1 LISKDIKIPKRKK
14 YIEATFAENDLI
26 ELKPFGLVNG
36 FNPTRPI
43 FLFKDKFEKEVFP
56 VWMEA
61 LDAGILHAMSHGEG
75 QKTYLVQLEVL
86 ESFGIQY
93 ERCVFTKLDGY
104 RLYANMYFRRDGQLQ
119 VIPSRADH
127 VINLGIVAKTRFY
140 APQDLIAQVKD
151 VQQNKDLTELSKD
164 SAVKNPQKY
173 LC

>member
-1 LISKDIKIPKRKK
+1 MISKDIKISKRKK
-14 YIEATFAENDLI
+14 YIESTFSESDLV
-26 ELKPFGLVNG
+26 ELKPFGLVDG

-75 QKTYLVQLEVL
+75 QKTYLLQLEVL
-86 ESFGIQY
+86 EAFGVNY

-104 RLYANMYFRRDGQLQ
+104 RLYANMYFQQNGQTQ
-119 VIPSRADH
+119 VIQSRADH

-140 APQDLIAQVKD
+140 APQDLIQQVKD
-151 VQQNKDLTELSKD
+151 VQQNKDLTELVVD
-164 SAVKNPQKY
+164 STIKNSQKY